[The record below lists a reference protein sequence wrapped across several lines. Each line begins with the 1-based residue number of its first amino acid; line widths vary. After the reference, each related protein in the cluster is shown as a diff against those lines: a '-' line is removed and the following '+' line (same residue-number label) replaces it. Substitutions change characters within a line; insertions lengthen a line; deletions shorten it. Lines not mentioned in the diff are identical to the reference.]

1 MQAQRTPPAPGAHAG
16 HDGAEQ
22 DVAFTF
28 VQALAAEL
36 SGGKVELPGF
46 PHIVMRVQRVLSD
59 EKTDATKIVRVIGS
73 DPVLATQL
81 IRMANSAAL
90 NPGGAAVTDLRAAV
104 TRVGVD
110 TVRTA
115 TIAFAIQQLR
125 EAPAL
130 RGLEMQLGVLWR
142 RSVQVAALCCVVARR
157 LTNVNPDTALLA
169 GLLQG
174 IGRLYILTRASR
186 HRSLFCDAVAYQAIE
201 QDWHLSIAAALLE
214 NWGIA
219 DEIVQAV
226 HESESVERDA
236 RGTPALTDVL
246 VVGTLLTD
254 LNGDAAAL
262 AAQVEC
268 AKPLQRLR
276 LDQQACERFLTES
289 AQEVETLREAL
300 G

>member
-1 MQAQRTPPAPGAHAG
+1 MHAERTPPSAGAEPG
-16 HDGAEQ
+16 HDSA

-59 EKTDATKIVRVIGS
+59 EKTDAAKIVRVIGS

-90 NPGGAAVTDLRAAV
+90 NPGGTPVTDLRAAV

-115 TIAFAIQQLR
+115 TIAFAMQQLR

-142 RSVQVAALCCVVARR
+142 RSVQVASICCVVARR

-186 HRSLFCDAVAYQAIE
+186 HRSLFCDAAAYQAIE

-219 DEIVQAV
+219 AEIVQAV
-226 HESESVERDA
+226 HESESLERDA

-246 VVGTLLTD
+246 VVGTLLAE
-254 LNGDAAAL
+254 LNGDATAL

-276 LDQQACERFLTES
+276 LDQQACERFLAES
-289 AQEVETLREAL
+289 AQEVETLRDAL

>member
-1 MQAQRTPPAPGAHAG
+1 MHAQRTPPSPAQPAQGG
-16 HDGAEQ
+16 GERE
-22 DVAFTF
+22 VAFTF

-46 PHIVMRVQRVLSD
+46 PHIVARVQRVLSD
-59 EKTDATKIVRVIGS
+59 EKTDAAKIVRVIGS
-73 DPVLATQL
+73 EPVLATQL
-81 IRMANSAAL
+81 IRMADSAAL
-90 NPGGAAVTDLRAAV
+90 NPGGAPVTDLRAAV

-115 TIAFAIQQLR
+115 TIAFAVQQLR

-142 RSVQVAALCCVVARR
+142 RSVQVACLCCVVARR
-157 LTNVNPDTALLA
+157 LSTVNPDTALLA

-186 HRSLFCDAVAYQAIE
+186 HRSLFCDAAAYQAIE

-219 DEIVQAV
+219 NEIVQAV
-226 HESESVERDA
+226 HESENLERES
-236 RGTPALTDVL
+236 RGAPALVDVV
-246 VVGTLLTD
+246 VVGTLLAE
-254 LNGDAAAL
+254 LNGDATAL
-262 AAQVEC
+262 AAQVQC

-276 LDQQACERFLTES
+276 LDQQACERFLAES
-289 AQEVETLREAL
+289 AQEVTSLRDAL

>member
-1 MQAQRTPPAPGAHAG
+1 M
-16 HDGAEQ
+16 
-22 DVAFTF
+22 
-28 VQALAAEL
+28 
-36 SGGKVELPGF
+36 
-46 PHIVMRVQRVLSD
+46 
-59 EKTDATKIVRVIGS
+59 RVIGS

-90 NPGGAAVTDLRAAV
+90 NPGSTPITDLRARRSRAL
-104 TRVGVD
+104 GID

-142 RSVQVAALCCVVARR
+142 RSVQVASLCCVVARR

-186 HRSLFCDAVAYQAIE
+186 HRSLFSDAAAYQAIE

-226 HESESVERDA
+226 HESENFERET
-236 RGTPALTDVL
+236 RGAHDRPGGRAGRRHDPR
-246 VVGTLLTD
+246 G
-254 LNGDAAAL
+254 
-262 AAQVEC
+262 
-268 AKPLQRLR
+268 
-276 LDQQACERFLTES
+276 S
-289 AQEVETLREAL
+289 A